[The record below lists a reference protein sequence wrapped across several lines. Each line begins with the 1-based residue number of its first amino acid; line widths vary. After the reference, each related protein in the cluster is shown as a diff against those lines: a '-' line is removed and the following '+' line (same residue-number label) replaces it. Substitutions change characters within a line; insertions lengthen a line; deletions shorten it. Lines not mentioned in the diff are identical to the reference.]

1 MRSFLSNRSELRFL
15 VFCGKGGVGKTTVA
29 SAAAVYLARKGPSKK
44 TLLASTDPA
53 HSLADSF
60 DVSPTQTLFN
70 LDSIPNLHILQVDS
84 GRVLK
89 DFKQAY
95 GGAIKTLALRGTYF
109 DQEDV
114 DLFFSLSLPGLDE
127 VMAIA
132 TVMKLIRENEYD
144 LIILDTAPT
153 GHFLRMLSS
162 PIFLGNW
169 AKAMDSMQ
177 AKHRYMASR
186 FGRGQYQKDKCDR
199 FLEEMAGDT
208 KALWALFM
216 NTRSTE
222 FVPVLIPEAMGIL
235 ETEDLLATLKEYKI
249 PAHEM
254 VVNRVQV
261 EESCPY
267 CRRRKVGQAK
277 HLDSLQ
283 DKFAG
288 QAIRTLPLFDHEVKG
303 LAALGRVGEILFENP
318 VSSPIEV
325 AGEPPKDSE
334 KEFRTI
340 EVRQLLERIGK
351 GQFDLLMI
359 GGKGG
364 VGKTTVSA
372 LTAVRLAKRHP
383 KQKILVFSTDPAHSL
398 ADSFDF
404 EIGEEMTAIKGFPN
418 LFAQQV
424 NAIAKFE
431 GLKKE
436 YHAEMDEVVKGFVG
450 ESNHEI
456 RYDREV
462 LSNFVSLIPPGV
474 DELMALREVTDLVE
488 RKEFD
493 FIILDSAPTGH
504 LLRFLELPHLLREWL
519 DVFFKIL
526 DKYREVIRLG
536 KTARTLLEL
545 SKSVDQVQR
554 LFTDD
559 KRFKFIAVTIPEAM
573 GILETERLLAQL
585 KKLKIPCRDVIVNQV
600 LPKDLHCLFCS
611 RISAEQQKYLKEI
624 RKGLRSYHI
633 SELNQSAQEIR
644 SLRVL
649 SQLTSSPASSVVRVK

>member
-1 MRSFLSNRSELRFL
+1 MSSFLPNRSELKLL

-29 SAAAVYLARKGPSKK
+29 AATALYFARKEPSKK
-44 TLLASTDPA
+44 ILLASTDPA
-53 HSLADSF
+53 HSLADAF
-60 DVSPTQTLFN
+60 DVSFDQTLFN
-70 LDSIPNLHILQVDS
+70 LEAASTLHVYQIDSQK
-84 GRVLK
+84 VLK
-89 DFKQAY
+89 DFKGEY
-95 GGAIKTLALRGTYF
+95 GEAIKTLALRGTYF

-144 LIILDTAPT
+144 LIVLDTAPT
-153 GHFLRMLSS
+153 GHFLRMLSA
-162 PIFLGNW
+162 PIFLGDW

-177 AKHRYMASR
+177 SKHRYMASR
-186 FGRGQYQKDKCDR
+186 FGRGKYQKDKCDQ
-199 FLEEMAGDT
+199 FLEEMARDT
-208 KALWALFM
+208 RALWALFM
-216 NTRSTE
+216 NTRSTK
-222 FVPVLIPEAMGIL
+222 FVPVLIPEAMSIL

-267 CRRRKVGQAK
+267 CRMRKVGQAK

-288 QAIRTLPLFDHEVKG
+288 QAIRYLPLFDREVKG
-303 LAALGRVGEILFENP
+303 LSALGQVGEILFEKP
-318 VSSPIEV
+318 IPLSIEV
-325 AGEPPKDSE
+325 GIEPPKSLKGE
-334 KEFRTI
+334 PRPKEVKGVI
-340 EVRQLLERIGK
+340 ERIGRDR
-351 GQFDLLMI
+351 FDLVMI

-372 LTAVRLAKRHP
+372 LTAVWLAKQNP
-383 KQKILVFSTDPAHSL
+383 KRKTLVFSTDPAHSL
-398 ADSFDF
+398 SDSFDL

-431 GLKKE
+431 QLKKGYRE
-436 YHAEMDEVVKGFVG
+436 EMDEVFKGFVG
-450 ESNHEI
+450 ESNVEV
-456 RYDREV
+456 RYDQEV
-462 LSNFVSLIPPGV
+462 LSNLVSLIPPGI
-474 DELMALREVTDLVE
+474 DELIALREVVGIIE

-493 FIILDSAPTGH
+493 FVILDSAPTGH

-536 KTARTLLEL
+536 KTARTLLEV
-545 SKSVDQVQR
+545 SKNVDQVAK
-554 LFTDD
+554 LFKDQ
-559 KRFKFIAVTIPEAM
+559 KRFKFVAVTIPEAM
-573 GILETERLLAQL
+573 AIGETARLLAQL
-585 KKLKIPCRDVIVNQV
+585 ERLQIPCKNLIVNMV
-600 LPKDLHCLFCS
+600 LPKGLECVFCS
-611 RISAEQQKYLKEI
+611 KKYAEQQAYLKEI
-624 RKGLRSYHI
+624 RKQFRQYH
-633 SELNQSAQEIR
+633 SMELNQFVQEIQGIEF
-644 SLRVL
+644 LEK
-649 SQLTSSPASSVVRVK
+649 LT